1 MRRFLMAVCLLAATI
16 GMADAQT
23 ARKQVVENGGTGLYK
38 AEVVEDLSCPML
50 TMYRP
55 QNLKD
60 VVTKIGKLP
69 VIVYANGGCA
79 NNNVQMRYLLSEVA
93 SHGYVTA
100 AIGPYDEADVLA
112 EWKNVLTFMYPK
124 TKTAVVLANGETVK
138 PMSAEEEKAF
148 RAQLEARIAKERAEA
163 EKQAKKG
170 KKNQRAAQPVQQ
182 TYPKM
187 LLEMLDW
194 LTDQNADPQS
204 DYYHCLDLDHV
215 AAMGQSCGGAQVLGV
230 AHDPRIKTCVMLN
243 SGIADME
250 MQGTTKEA
258 LNSLHQPMFYL
269 IGGSDDVAFP
279 NAQMDFDNI
288 KNVPVVMMN
297 TLDGHSG
304 TYYEKNGGSY
314 GVAVLK
320 WLDWQFKGDVSQA
333 AFFLDDDYLKYKY
346 PDWKVVRKN
355 F

>member
-60 VVTKIGKLP
+60 VVAKIGKLP

-93 SHGYVTA
+93 SHGYVAA

-124 TKTAVVLANGETVK
+124 TKPSVVLANGETVK

-170 KKNQRAAQPVQQ
+170 KKNLRAAQPVQQ